1 MILKQTR
8 RTFFVDSNKAQYQDR
23 CFFVNDLPNF
33 SVLDP
38 IMFIDDTN
46 LFFEQTDLII
56 LFYIINEELNKIY
69 EWLNANKLSLSLI
82 WVRFLEVRFEV
93 EG

>member
-1 MILKQTR
+1 
-8 RTFFVDSNKAQYQDR
+8 
-23 CFFVNDLPNF
+23 
-33 SVLDP
+33 
-38 IMFIDDTN
+38 MFIDDTN

-69 EWLNANKLSLSLI
+69 ERLNANKLSLSLI

>member
-1 MILKQTR
+1 
-8 RTFFVDSNKAQYQDR
+8 
-23 CFFVNDLPNF
+23 
-33 SVLDP
+33 
-38 IMFIDDTN
+38 MFIDDTN